1 MLLGIVS
8 AYQVWICICIIFEV
22 SAEWELSCYNESL
35 HIQCG
40 AEKSIVI
47 HEAHFGYFRDILLVS
62 NSTKKCRSPNAK
74 DCWIDV
80 TADISRR
87 CSGHSLCKSS
97 VHYSSELSAELLS
110 RECSFISDNLAEP
123 TLFVEYECISTTL
136 ITRISNEN
144 HVDPDQ
150 IGGYLISLDY
160 NEIIQSG
167 SEWRSHLADAMCGA
181 PTVNNHL
188 PHRFYLP
195 APKLSTTRQSSI
207 HHHHNDNDNNN
218 ADDSSLFNKG
228 ILATFILRIKDIGL
242 TKSSNVNMM
251 PSASSSSTSSRTSI
265 SNNNNNH
272 NNDLILATGPACPS
286 DPGKAC
292 HHDYLSID
300 ARVSSSYNSTEII
313 IPIVRFCLVNSSA
326 KTSASSSQ
334 SAAPTH
340 ASASSASSASSPSSM
355 SFPSFSFSS
364 STITYDNDYQKLFP
378 ADETHLV
385 GQVYGPISNA
395 FGLQFTSN
403 LNLLDP
409 YIIHGKGIMIEYIAL
424 LCVPINPPSGNGIV
438 DYRFRTNPHTSH
450 TFAYAEIF
458 CPSDRWLEPT
468 DPGLDEVYSGIIHTP
483 TTNNKNHSDN
493 NAWWLERR
501 RHVTLICD
509 HHERKWTPNRL
520 PEACLTSDELTTFV
534 AQITKKLQESKSSM
548 PNGFASDNNTLNGA
562 NITAIS
568 SSSSSLKAVDNGDE
582 EDAAARNGYTYQA
595 THISSVVLGSILGV
609 LVLVL
614 AVLLVVYSLRHKLF
628 DQYHKTVNLA
638 AISSSSRLGSS
649 SLTTFSRSKDTLL
662 FPTFKKSSYNTLVTN
677 GNHRNLFKSYPHLI
691 SHQTIMNESVPDLP
705 TRPQQLQL
713 QQQQSSVPLAAS
725 AATTRTTALHSSM
738 ITGMNKKTS
747 NIDLMRGNGGYLPP
761 WRSSLKNNH
770 NNIINSPV
778 TPNAISALT
787 LVPNTP
793 GSEHRQMMT
802 SLPWLRTN
810 SSTHI
815 TTTNHHNNKSM
826 TNQNGS
832 SNNNNNNSAFGAS
845 SETML
850 FSSLNIPNGL
860 PRSWWLPWR
869 KSMRKKRRLYT
880 QLQRRQEI
888 QSSLSQRG
896 LLESSNMLDNKS
908 TPHLRN
914 SGYLMTSSNGF
925 LISEPSRSGG
935 PMPPLPPIP
944 QSATSSKREEVS
956 HSFAAKH
963 PPLPQQQQQQLR
975 IKPDGGTGSERVKT
989 TLLTNDGNNFGG
1001 VCSTLYTNQDPMNSP
1016 TSLMLYTN
1024 YQSKMTPDEQSMLN
1038 TSTIYPNK
1046 ANSNNIQS
1054 FPSSSSTASSWMNM
1068 VNNNG
1073 ADNDLPWKFTP
1084 PNRNSFSNGIRRLS
1098 SFFRSFH
1105 QSNGS
1110 FTPPRNFSA
1119 SFKKS
1124 SYRSSSFNSRSEM
1137 PSMPTLPTF
1146 NHRTTSNMSNNNHN
1160 NNNDI
1165 NNSSNNYIN
1174 HAEQPMANH
1183 DSFRLLSG
1191 RHITHPLMQ
1200 SSTQALS
1207 ESSDLHKKHTRAYNL
1222 WANQTVKPSL
1232 FQQDGY
1238 NSFNVYGSSGDEHT
1252 TIGDMLS
1259 GSRNTTKTS
1268 LQGSSRLD
1276 SLLSTELIDLCGAAT
1291 TTAAGSGGALNKD
1304 DPFVKGNTTSTTL
1317 KDPNSIMYTNN
1328 NNRFDYIEK
1337 DQINQSP
1344 YITTTD
1350 PYLEPV
1356 SLKRRQQNLIT
1367 NQINNIDNNNNN
1379 NNNRTQTNGK
1389 INGDTGINTNYDL
1402 LKGNK
1407 PDQHAIHS
1415 GTSSAISSL
1424 VFADD
1429 CDIISKVSDNSLN
1442 KSDQYSELH
1451 RLTPQIS
1458 NKSIVSNPTP
1468 VAPAPPPL
1476 TAAHKT
1482 ANPPT
1487 NILNIPQ
1494 LQHDI
1499 PTIDYVTYDE
1509 ARSTENNLLIQ
1520 NKKPVKQSIKSPPP
1534 SVDYKSN
1541 NNNNNNNDDDDYYAQ
1556 NILKSN
1562 ETILSSRSSIMPDY
1576 SQMKRRRSTI
1586 KSCDSRPL
1594 SDAMISNHYYD
1605 LNKNTNYQDISMI
1618 SPSQPPGDGGD
1629 NIPSAIKSHPPLP
1642 PLWSNNNDRN
1652 FGSVDSLYETVDL
1665 PKTNSAIP
1673 TMAPKTATAMAHMIQ
1688 RPSLMPS
1695 SMNTNYAERCKMAL
1709 PPTPSSFSIKA
1720 PVRSIGE
1727 MDDWN
1732 LPGSDDSDDDDN
1744 LGS

>member
-8 AYQVWICICIIFEV
+8 AYQVWIFICIIFEV
-22 SAEWELSCYNESL
+22 SAEWELFCYNESM
-35 HIQCG
+35 HVQCG
-40 AEKSIVI
+40 AEKAIVI
-47 HEAHFGYFRDILLVS
+47 HEAHFGYFRDILLLS
-62 NSTKKCRSPNAK
+62 NSTKKCRSHNAK

-80 TADISRR
+80 TANISRK

-110 RECSFISDNLAEP
+110 KECSFISDNLAEP
-123 TLFVEYECISTTL
+123 TLFVEFECISTTL

-144 HVDPDQ
+144 RVDPDQ

-181 PTVNNHL
+181 PTVNHL

-195 APKLSTTRQSSI
+195 APKLGTTRQSSI
-207 HHHHNDNDNNN
+207 HHHNDNDNN

-242 TKSSNVNMM
+242 TKSNVNMM

-265 SNNNNNH
+265 SNNN

-313 IPIVRFCLVNSSA
+313 IPIVRFCLVNSST
-326 KTSASSSQ
+326 KTSASSE
-334 SAAPTH
+334 SAAPTY
-340 ASASSASSASSPSSM
+340 ASSSSSSSASSSWSASSM
-355 SFPSFSFSS
+355 SFSSFSFSS
-364 STITYDNDYQKLFP
+364 TTTTHDNDYQKLFP
-378 ADETHLV
+378 VDETHLV

-409 YIIHGKGIMIEYIAL
+409 YIIHGKGIMLEYIAL

-468 DPGLDEVYSGIIHTP
+468 DPGLDDVYSGIIHTSI
-483 TTNNKNHSDN
+483 TTNNNDN
-493 NAWWLERR
+493 NPWWLERR

-548 PNGFASDNNTLNGA
+548 PNEFANDNNTLSGA
-562 NITAIS
+562 NVTSIS
-568 SSSSSLKAVDNGDE
+568 SSSSSLKVVDSGDE

-609 LVLVL
+609 LVLLL

-649 SLTTFSRSKDTLL
+649 SLATFSRSKDTLL

-705 TRPQQLQL
+705 TRPRQL
-713 QQQQSSVPLAAS
+713 QQQSSVPLAPS
-725 AATTRTTALHSSM
+725 TGTRITALHSSM

-761 WRSSLKNNH
+761 WRNSFKNNH
-770 NNIINSPV
+770 NNMINSTV

-815 TTTNHHNNKSM
+815 TTNNHHNNKSI

-832 SNNNNNNSAFGAS
+832 SSNNNNSAFGAS

-914 SGYLMTSSNGF
+914 SSYLMTSSNGF
-925 LISEPSRSGG
+925 LINEPSRSG

-963 PPLPQQQQQQLR
+963 PPLPQQLR

-989 TLLTNDGNNFGG
+989 TLVTNDGNNFGG
-1001 VCSTLYTNQDPMNSP
+1001 VNSTLYTNQDPMNSP

-1024 YQSKMTPDEQSMLN
+1024 YQSKMTPDEQNMLN
-1038 TSTIYPNK
+1038 VSTIYPNK
-1046 ANSNNIQS
+1046 TNSNNIQS

-1068 VNNNG
+1068 VNNG

-1124 SYRSSSFNSRSEM
+1124 SYRSSSFNTRSEM

-1146 NHRTTSNMSNNNHN
+1146 NHKTTSNMSNNH

-1174 HAEQPMANH
+1174 HTEQPMANH
-1183 DSFRLLSG
+1183 DSFRLLNG

-1200 SSTQALS
+1200 SSQALS
-1207 ESSDLHKKHTRAYNL
+1207 ESSDLHKKHNRAYNL
-1222 WANQTVKPSL
+1222 WSNQTVKPSL

-1238 NSFNVYGSSGDEHT
+1238 NFNVYSSSGDEHT

-1276 SLLSTELIDLCGAAT
+1276 SLLSTELIDLCGA
-1291 TTAAGSGGALNKD
+1291 TTAAGNGRNGSGGALNKD
-1304 DPFVKGNTTSTTL
+1304 DPFMKMNTTSTTL
-1317 KDPNSIMYTNN
+1317 KDPNPIMYNNN

-1344 YITTTD
+1344 YIITTD

-1367 NQINNIDNNNNN
+1367 SQINNNNNNIDNNS
-1379 NNNRTQTNGK
+1379 NNRNPTNGK

-1429 CDIISKVSDNSLN
+1429 CDIISKVSESSLN

-1451 RLTPQIS
+1451 RLTPQTS
-1458 NKSIVSNPTP
+1458 NKSIVSDPTP

-1476 TAAHKT
+1476 TSATASHKT

-1494 LQHDI
+1494 FKHNI

-1509 ARSTENNLLIQ
+1509 TRSSENNLLIA
-1520 NKKPVKQSIKSPPP
+1520 NKNPVKQPIISP
-1534 SVDYKSN
+1534 STDYKSN
-1541 NNNNNNNDDDDYYAQ
+1541 NNNNDDDYYAQ

-1618 SPSQPPGDGGD
+1618 SPSQPQPYPGDRD
-1629 NIPSAIKSHPPLP
+1629 NNIPSAIKSHPPLP
-1642 PLWSNNNDRN
+1642 PLWSNSSINNNDRN
-1652 FGSVDSLYETVDL
+1652 FGSVDSLYETVDI

-1673 TMAPKTATAMAHMIQ
+1673 AMTPKTATAMAHMVSVDVFILH
-1688 RPSLMPS
+1688 PDNS
-1695 SMNTNYAERCKMAL
+1695 YERVEDFVQK
-1709 PPTPSSFSIKA
+1709 
-1720 PVRSIGE
+1720 
-1727 MDDWN
+1727 
-1732 LPGSDDSDDDDN
+1732 
-1744 LGS
+1744 